1 MNERIDPIALRTL
14 FLKEVRRFTKVWL
27 QTLLTPLLTTSLYFV
42 VFGMALGS
50 RLRQIHG
57 VPYMEFVLPG
67 LMMLTM
73 IHNSFLNT
81 ASSLFQSRIN
91 GTIVDLLVA
100 PLGALE
106 MLLAY
111 VAAAMLRA
119 LSVGTLVYLV
129 ACLFLGF
136 RLPVHLGWA
145 LYFAVTVT
153 ATFALVGLVTALWA
167 EKYDHLAL
175 VPNFFLVPM
184 TFLGGVFYSVDMLP
198 EPWRTVSRFNPVLYT
213 VDGLRYGVL
222 GVADT
227 DVRVSALAVGLL
239 LLGLALWTGTLLARG
254 YKLRA

>member
-1 MNERIDPIALRTL
+1 MWEVEPIALRTL

-27 QTLLTPLLTTSLYFV
+27 QTLLTPLLTTSLYFL
-42 VFGMALGS
+42 VFGLALGS
-50 RLRQIHG
+50 RLRQVHG
-57 VPYMEFVLPG
+57 VSYMEFVVPG
-67 LMMLTM
+67 LMMLSM

-81 ASSLFQSRIN
+81 SSSLFQSRIN

-100 PLGALE
+100 PIGTLE

-111 VAAAMLRA
+111 VGAAMLRA
-119 LSVGTLVYLV
+119 MTVGAMVYLV

-136 RLPVHLGWA
+136 RLPAHPGWT
-145 LYFAVTVT
+145 LFFAGTVT
-153 ATFALVGLVTALWA
+153 ATFALVGLLTALWA

-198 EPWRTVSRFNPVLYT
+198 EPWRSVSRFNPVLYT

-222 GVADT
+222 GVADS
-227 DVRVSALAVGLL
+227 DVRGSALAVGLL
-239 LLGLALWTGTLLARG
+239 LCALAAWTARLLSRG